1 MRSSAQQATACCH
14 WLWLVLLTLGGVV
27 MRFGKFQAES
37 IRIVGN
43 SRAQLLRKKQLQR
56 AFRQRLPQYEQLE
69 PRHLLSLPADPL
81 WDGSPTMV
89 GEGES
94 NSGTA
99 ALTRFYEGMFQL
111 EAMGRRIEEAAAA
124 VAPLPELLGASV
136 ISDGL
141 SELVNISAAIRE
153 RTSALRK
160 PPAIVFADGNSAT
173 APTFAASGAFRY
185 FVTLDGQP
193 PVSLQV
199 SPPVSP
205 GVDNWV
211 ASLNASLTG
220 TSLQGKLQWSKATA
234 QGSTGENHLPLKLAV
249 TPTTSVSRLQIS
261 TAAIVATSD
270 VMPFG
275 QPTTDIEL
283 TVEQLSIRTDR
294 GTSTTTDPPIEFPSY
309 TLTIP
314 RNAGTSDPLKTNDNV
329 SIEDLANDINRAL
342 ARVDVQY
349 PSAFTDANP
358 DDAEGAL
365 TGNRSLATFLHA
377 MVVETSGQK
386 RLAVVGKTGSVQSFR
401 LGGATIN
408 QLGFVPGANV
418 SDLGPM
424 YSTLFVNGQTA
435 LSGIDQA
442 ALQLVQGNANQ
453 IKSAIGGILAGFG
466 LPSGSFEVIGPDA
479 NPERVTFSLFPPSGN
494 VINQTSEVSLDFN
507 RSLTGQGSLSVLGK
521 MELAGSARA
530 NVSADITSN
539 LKFGINLRGDDGS
552 PITSQTP
559 VSSLNGGKGLQSSVG
574 IAGAVAITNPVL
586 TSSARFTLTI
596 HSASSSVP
604 PNYSVTVN
612 KNATTDNTAIEDLIE
627 DINSSLKAQG
637 LDGVVEVKLVAGKLH
652 LRAVD
657 RGVRYIELRT
667 NSVSTSTALGL
678 AATPVPAV
686 VTLRSTDRPSP
697 AQLPTDLNRVAYP
710 DLVVQLGPADS
721 ATNFHV
727 NLDQVNTISD
737 VIHQINIQTPSSF
750 VASLTGG
757 HIVLQAGVPFRVVS
771 SVVGNQPAAGDRIIN
786 GFRSGA
792 GEALGLIG
800 SSQVSGAQHELRSVV
815 PDRLDLVERVYIDTS
830 GAGSSLNLGLDMDV
844 NTLELG
850 IATGFASLH
859 AGLTEPLD
867 FGFDLGLV
875 LKDPGLGAANDDQI
889 TLQEL
894 IHANP
899 ADLFASINTS
909 NLTASGKLA
918 IRGSLFDEGG
928 TAGQY
933 SGNLVTLKLG
943 TNNGNLDLSV
953 DTSPGLSNLSELL
966 RQLQNLSPEQVVT
979 SILSVLESLSDE
991 QSVFGKAIRTE
1002 LPLLGTS
1009 LGKAAEFIDRLDE
1022 AVQELVSKVDTELVL
1037 HALNEVESALANM
1050 PLASIA
1056 TSRARSAVNDA
1067 RQQLHRVREAS
1078 VSELKSKVSRLI
1090 ATVSMLDREI
1100 RALPGMSGMTGSSGG
1115 QGGTPEGEP
1124 LNEIAGQLA
1133 QKFQALLSLLPT
1145 VNSLA
1150 SRLADAVRSQLPDLN
1165 SVQFKFDIIPDFNG
1179 PAEGSNL
1186 AVVVGLTINEQLT
1199 KSVQPGTASTSFG
1212 PVRINL
1218 QGGLDLELGVAIE
1231 LGLAIEI
1238 PSDLNQTP
1246 STHIL
1251 INPNSTNT
1259 NVVPTGMRLAA
1270 HAVTNPALTAQIGFG
1285 SVSLAEGSFHL
1296 QLANPGASPPDA
1308 SLEVKLLGET
1318 HPNYNSFLGSLP
1330 LSAVPATISATA
1342 LGSLNGNVSVT
1353 MLGQSVNDAVT
1364 LAVPMSTLLSSN
1376 PSLDLQ
1382 VNEAALA
1389 ALVSDFDFDLQ
1400 TIIAG
1405 INLFLE
1411 QLESI
1416 LKDRLA
1422 DLPFIGGGLEDLGGL
1437 IDNLRT
1443 HVVSK
1448 IQDTLKQLNI
1458 INLESARTELKNAI
1472 FSVLNA
1478 SSFVK
1483 LRNFPGST
1491 SEIDANDIEVR
1502 LERDVFE
1509 IKAYV
1514 GVDLAPLT
1522 QQFNFATNFAGLPIS
1537 ADGQGGVELTLRAEA
1552 FLGVGLSRQQ
1562 GFYLISK
1569 DTNLDPTPLINDPSV
1584 SPSDEL
1590 AIQILADLKVGNDPP
1605 SQLEINLFLL
1615 KMQAIDTGS
1624 TLNALVGVNLGDT
1637 EKISLEQL
1645 GQQPPTFAG
1654 GGNAELRLGLEA
1666 TLAGL
1671 PKISTDLVA
1680 DWQFGFDTSGLVT
1693 QAPTFGL
1700 QDISL
1705 DMGDF
1710 LRQFIGGAA
1719 DKIRQVI
1726 DPIRPIIS
1734 LLKAEVPGVSE
1745 LSKLAGQGPITL
1757 LDLALL
1763 EMRPEIASGTL
1774 RFLNFVEALDH
1785 LQSRLPATGLINFG
1799 DIAFNSGQ
1807 LLIPDW
1813 NLRAGN
1819 SPTVGIPPTSI
1830 QSQDIH
1836 VQRLIA
1842 ELGRDTDENPRAP
1855 TADGVPADGLGL
1867 KFPIVE
1873 QPTKLIQLLLGQTVE
1888 FVTWT
1893 IPKVELSFGWSQSF
1907 PIVPTPPISVE
1918 VGLNA
1923 GFELALGVGYDSRGI
1938 STGNLLDG
1946 FYLKDLT
1953 EENVDIDE
1961 LVFSLGASVA
1971 ALLDVGIASAGIEGE
1986 ILGRIKGNWRDPDG
2000 NGKLYVDEIAQ
2011 LAAQGLDCVLELSA
2025 ELRAKLSLV
2034 WEVLFFD
2041 GSIEIVDLLLLET
2054 DNKNSCPVKV
2064 PAHVS
2069 NGNPADDR
2077 GQSNVLPDAIAEWY
2091 GNGAPGG
2098 IAPAGTL
2105 ILHTGHFAG
2114 LRDRGISTDT
2124 SEEFLLTRLAPGV
2137 VRVTGMGMDATYG
2150 GVTAVVFDGGL
2161 GNDILKLKFGEN
2173 GDELSYRNFDIPI
2186 VAFGGQGEDLLYGG
2200 NSADTFFGGPG
2211 LDHVYAGPGAD
2222 YIDGGDGDDVLD
2234 GDDGNDVIF
2243 GGEGGDKI
2251 YGGEGGDDLDGGPGN
2266 DEIYGGPGNDNIWGR
2281 GGDDKLYG
2289 GDNADTMDGGD
2300 GHDLLDGGTG
2310 NDWLHGGLGNDLLIG
2325 GGSNNAQGDVLLGG
2339 WGKDVIIAHTMGITV
2354 GGTLGVTVE
2363 GGPDKDFICGSGGP
2377 DILYGG
2383 TSDDGFDGLLPNFPP
2398 VPFSDGIYPVMTG
2411 GYTLAE
2417 CTVSQAPNLPPPI
2430 AGSALFRVF
2439 RDRNQD
2445 GSKNSTDF
2453 YDNGR
2458 LIRVTD
2464 SDGKLIGEYPTAD
2477 IDLNSDGSIDP
2488 DSERGVVQVPDLPPG
2503 TYFASLVIPSDDS
2516 MTITAPNLGP
2526 SIVPRLKVT
2535 ISDGQN
2541 VDGGEFGLYQKSTI
2555 QGIVWRDSDGDGV
2568 PDSNEQRFSNRRVY
2582 IDVSPFGG
2590 NGNWDA
2596 PNGDDFEPSTLTG
2609 PDGSYTLATDL
2620 EPGQYTVR
2628 LADPFHQTFP
2638 NETVPYPQQTF
2649 TSSPIGPEWQPS
2661 PGLRTVTPT
2670 GQAFH
2675 GQFGNTTTTLV
2686 LNDLPDHEELELS
2699 FRLYIMGPWRGNGV
2713 GGIGEDDRFR
2723 IRVIGGAT
2731 LFEATFSNLAVD
2743 GEFGPIHQSFPSP
2756 GSTGRTGAT
2765 TISLGYGANN
2775 DSVYRFDDSTG
2786 NHSSIKFAHFGPNLE
2801 LEFRGINLESGET
2814 WGIDF
2819 VKLTARKGG
2828 QIVSLD
2834 HEVDV
2839 TGVNFAIDPSGGQNA
2854 PATGGSDKKEGWT
2867 FDDRSNGSVKAEK
2880 FDPAW
2885 LQRFAGDGSLSAPPA
2900 GHGIVGGIRYNDEL
2914 TNNGTID
2921 ASDPR
2926 IVNQFVYVDLNGN
2939 AVWDAGEP
2947 RRKTNTRGE
2956 YDFTL
2961 AAGTYTIREILP
2973 EGWEE
2978 TTPAAR
2984 PFAISQNGKL
2994 TEVDPITGAIVHTR
3008 NISSPVTISQ
3018 WTGIA
3023 YLTQEGK
3030 LLAVGNPS
3038 SGNTYLFE
3046 VDPITAEAVVR
3057 TRLTQRLSEGD
3068 IAVEPS
3074 TGRLLA
3080 VTSRT
3085 GSGSWLVEIDKQS
3098 GSIVDLGNFQ
3108 TEFEGGATDP
3118 SAMAFRTN
3126 GWLYVIDRNYNR
3138 LYRLDPVT
3146 GGVLSSPSL
3155 SPVDSDNIGRVAGM
3169 VWYPT
3174 SSTSGTLRLVAGSPD
3189 STFNPPDTVPSL
3201 YQITTSGVVTRLT
3214 SSAIPESL
3222 SGMTMMPGMGHIV
3235 TLIADEFDNVAPQ
3248 TSLHFGNI
3256 PVKYI
3261 WDGKDTIEGHGGN
3274 DQIWG
3279 DNELNRPRTR
3289 LIGDED
3295 MLIGGLGNDTLR
3307 GQQKDD
3313 ILWGGPKAI
3322 PGTLTSDNDTL
3333 DGGEGWNK
3341 VVQEAAS
3348 NQALTNSTLTG
3359 QGTDTLVSIYTAK
3372 LTAGVLGNMLDAS
3385 AFTRGPVE
3393 LIGGP
3398 GADTLIGSPQ
3408 NDRLEGMAGNDT
3420 LDGRAGD
3427 DLYVFDA
3434 DTQLAFDTI
3443 LSSTG
3448 IDTIDFSLTELGV
3461 TVNLSSFGSSSD
3473 QTVNANLSLRLW
3485 TEDAV
3490 ENIVGGSGR
3499 DILTG
3504 NNLANRITGGPGNDD
3519 MFGSGGNDV
3528 FVFYNAQ
3535 SMEEDKVDGQAGT
3548 DILDFTNLSNEQQL
3562 IVDIRNSSSTTI
3574 PIATMSNRQVKRATS
3589 SATPEQFYGS
3599 PGNDV
3604 FYDGSGNSTYFGG
3617 PGNDHYIFFNNT
3629 TIDTVIELP
3638 GEGIDHVDFSPLTQP
3653 VRVDLAFPGSFFGM
3667 INNSSPYNPNLAPP
3681 HANLLTRVVS
3691 TSLEF
3696 ENATGG
3702 SSTDVILGNHY
3713 DNVIDGGPG
3722 ADQLAGRTG
3731 NDFYVYRQST
3741 ISGAADSITENSNEG
3756 SDWISFGESDPV
3768 LGPVAIDLGAGSATV
3783 GSFSVTWTGGRIE
3796 NATGGSGND
3805 TLVGSNFS
3813 NTLVGGQGN
3822 DIFDGKG
3829 GSNLLVGGQGDDTYI
3844 FRELF
3849 AILQGSQYLFT
3860 PDFGTIF
3867 DPDLLLDSRGG
3878 PLLDANGQPQAID
3891 GGKRDRIDLSQV
3903 AFCTGV
3909 TSYLWGLA
3917 GVPLVTHSDVR
3928 PPAPG
3933 QVPIRQIMPKAATVD
3948 DHVFQTWIE
3957 NLTGS
3962 PANDVLTGNNLRND
3976 IDGGPGNDTIYAYD
3990 GDDVLSGGD
3999 GTNTI
4004 YGGKGNDRYRFN
4016 WSATSDDTLLE
4027 NADSVSNGLLT
4038 SEGSDTLDFSSATGS
4053 GAFTFDLSHFSTSST
4068 TTFLTPR
4075 TGTTI
4080 RLRDYAAG
4088 SQSMGG
4094 AFENLIGV
4102 RNQIN
4107 NLTGNES
4114 SNIILGGNFA
4124 DTLSDVNAIFPD
4136 RVGGRDIL
4144 VGFQGVDVLNGGD
4157 GDDILIG
4164 GWVDFVGDGS
4174 ALNNID
4180 AELAALIAIRRE
4192 WIGPGSRAARQAS
4205 IQTGVGSPSLN
4216 ARLKTTPPG
4225 QTVFDDGVA
4234 DGHNTDTAGN
4244 NWVIEPPLGSPLE
4257 EYSVTVGH
4265 PIPEVNSIAH
4275 VVQNL
4280 NHRIDHVLSSEN
4292 EGTSSGSKSRI
4303 ISSSS
4308 ILKLKFPDSTQALQ
4322 VPSSAVR
4329 ITRSQETD
4337 NRNPS
4342 EADDILEVLARN
4354 RLDLG
4359 IDKWFSRLAD

>member
-1 MRSSAQQATACCH
+1 
-14 WLWLVLLTLGGVV
+14 
-27 MRFGKFQAES
+27 
-37 IRIVGN
+37 
-43 SRAQLLRKKQLQR
+43 
-56 AFRQRLPQYEQLE
+56 
-69 PRHLLSLPADPL
+69 
-81 WDGSPTMV
+81 MV

-99 ALTRFYEGMFQL
+99 ALTRFYEGMSQL

-193 PVSLQV
+193 PVSLLV

-220 TSLQGKLQWSKATA
+220 TSLQSKLKWSKATA
-234 QGSTGENHLPLKLAV
+234 QESTGENHLPLKLAV
-249 TPTTSVSRLQIS
+249 TPTTNVSRLQIS
-261 TAAIVATSD
+261 TAAVLATSNA
-270 VMPFG
+270 MAFG
-275 QPTTDIEL
+275 QPNADVQL
-283 TVEQLSIRTDR
+283 TVEQLRIRTDR
-294 GTSTTTDPPIEFPSY
+294 GTGATTDPPIEFPDY

-314 RNAGTSDPLKTNDNV
+314 RNAGASDPLKTNDNV
-329 SIEDLANDINRAL
+329 TIQDLADDINRAL

-349 PSAFTDANP
+349 PSAFTGANP

-377 MVVETSGQK
+377 MVVDVSGQE
-386 RLAVVGKTGSVQSFR
+386 RLAIVGKTGSVQSFR
-401 LGGATIN
+401 LGGASIN

-442 ALQLVQGNANQ
+442 TLQLVQGDANQ
-453 IKSAIGGILAGFG
+453 VKSAIEGILAGFG

-479 NPERVTFSLFPPSGN
+479 NPERVTFSLFPPSDN
-494 VINQTSEVSLDFN
+494 VINQSSEVSLDFN

-596 HSASSSVP
+596 HSVSTSVP
-604 PNYSVTVN
+604 PNFSVTVN
-612 KNATTDNTAIEDLIE
+612 KNATNDNTAIEDLIE

-637 LDGVVEVKLVAGKLH
+637 LDGVVEARLLGGKLH
-652 LRAVD
+652 LRALD

-667 NSVSTSTALGL
+667 NSISTSTALGL
-678 AATPVPAV
+678 AAAPVPAG
-686 VTLRSTDRPSP
+686 VTLRSTDRPIP

-727 NLDQVNTISD
+727 NLDQVNTVSD

-750 VASLTGG
+750 VASLSGG
-757 HIVLQAGVPFRVVS
+757 QIVLQAGVPFRVVS
-771 SVVGNQPAAGDRIIN
+771 SVVGNQPAAGGRIIN

-800 SSQVSGAQHELRSVV
+800 SSQVSGTQHELRSVV
-815 PDRLDLVERVYIDTS
+815 PDRLDLVERVYIDTT
-830 GAGSSLNLGLDMDV
+830 GAGSSLNLGLNLDV
-844 NTLELG
+844 STLELG

-859 AGLTEPLD
+859 AGLTEPLG

-899 ADLFASINTS
+899 ADLFASINNS

-979 SILSVLESLSDE
+979 SILSVLESLSSE

-1002 LPLLGTS
+1002 LPLMGTS
-1009 LGKAAEFIDRLDE
+1009 LGKAADFIDRLDE

-1037 HALNEVESALANM
+1037 QGLNEVESALVNM

-1078 VSELKSKVSRLI
+1078 ASEPKSKVSRLI

-1133 QKFQALLSLLPT
+1133 QKFQSLLSLLPT

-1199 KSVQPGTASTSFG
+1199 KSVQPGTSSTSFG
-1212 PVRINL
+1212 PVRISL
-1218 QGGLDLELGVAIE
+1218 QGGLDLDLGAEIT

-1251 INPNSTNT
+1251 INPHATNT

-1285 SVSLAEGSFHL
+1285 SLSLAEGSFHL
-1296 QLANPGASPPDA
+1296 QLANTGASPPEA

-1318 HPNYNSFLGSLP
+1318 HPNFNPFLGSLP
-1330 LSAVPATISATA
+1330 LSAVPANISATA

-1364 LAVPMSTLLSSN
+1364 LAVPLSTLLSSN

-1422 DLPFIGGGLEDLGGL
+1422 DLPFVGGGLEDLGGL
-1437 IDNLRT
+1437 ISGLRDNL
-1443 HVVSK
+1443 VIKV
-1448 IQDTLKQLNI
+1448 QDTLKELQIVDLA
-1458 INLESARTELKNAI
+1458 SAKAELRNAI
-1472 FSVLNA
+1472 FTVLNDN
-1478 SSFVK
+1478 SLVK
-1483 LRNFPGST
+1483 LRNYPGMS
-1491 SEIDANDIEVR
+1491 SEITADDIGVV
-1502 LERDVFE
+1502 LERDQFE
-1509 IKAYV
+1509 IRAYV
-1514 GVDLAPLT
+1514 GLDEAALSEVFD
-1522 QQFNFATNFAGLPIS
+1522 FSTNFQSLPFS
-1537 ADGQGGVELTLRAEA
+1537 AEGGVKLTLRAEA
-1552 FLGVGLSRQQ
+1552 FVGVGISRSQ
-1562 GFYLISK
+1562 GFYLLSK
-1569 DTNLDPTPLINDPSV
+1569 DALLDPDPLIDHPNI
-1584 SPSDEL
+1584 SPDAEF
-1590 AIQILADLKVGNDPP
+1590 AFQVMADLSSS
-1605 SQLEINLFLL
+1605 SQLEIDLFLL
-1615 KMQAIDTGS
+1615 KMQAIDNGS
-1624 TLNALVGVNLGDT
+1624 MLNAVIGVNLGDT
-1637 EKISLEQL
+1637 ATISLEQL

-1654 GGNAELRLGLEA
+1654 GGNVDLRLDLSV

-1671 PKISTDLVA
+1671 PKVTADLVA
-1680 DWQFGFDTSGLVT
+1680 DWNFSFNSIGV
-1693 QAPTFGL
+1693 QASDPTFGL
-1700 QDISL
+1700 YNLSL
-1705 DMGDF
+1705 DMGHF

-1719 DKIRQVI
+1719 TKVRQVI
-1726 DPIRPIIS
+1726 DPIRPVIA
-1734 LLKAEVPGVSE
+1734 LLEAEVPGISE
-1745 LSKLAGQGPITL
+1745 LSKMVSGEPITL

-1763 EMRPEIASGTL
+1763 ELPSEDASKAR
-1774 RFLNFVEALDH
+1774 RFLNFVQALNH
-1785 LQSRLPATGLINFG
+1785 LESRLPETGLIVFG
-1799 DIAFNSGQ
+1799 DVQFNGQQ
-1807 LLIPDW
+1807 LLNPGW
-1813 NLRAGN
+1813 NLLAGDDDFTLDDTN
-1819 SPTVGIPPTSI
+1819 SSRDSTV
-1830 QSQDIH
+1830 D
-1836 VQRLIA
+1836 RLIT
-1842 ELGRDTDENPRAP
+1842 ELGRETDEDPR
-1855 TADGVPADGLGL
+1855 TATQESAPADGLGI
-1867 KFPIVE
+1867 KFPIIE

-1888 FVTWT
+1888 FVTWN
-1893 IPKVELSFGWSQSF
+1893 IPQVKLDFGWSQSF
-1907 PIVPTPPISVE
+1907 PVILTPPISVE

-1923 GFELALGVGYDSRGI
+1923 GFELNLGVGFDSRGL
-1938 STGNLLDG
+1938 STGNILDG
-1946 FYLKDLT
+1946 FYINDLSSGGD
-1953 EENVDIDE
+1953 DIDE
-1961 LVFSLGASVA
+1961 IIFSLGVSAA
-1971 ALLDVGIASAGIEGE
+1971 ALLDVGVASAGIEGE
-1986 ILGRIKGNWRDPDG
+1986 IVGKVKGNWRDPDG
-2000 NGKLYVDEIAQ
+2000 NGKLYGDELIQ
-2011 LAAQGLDCVLELSA
+2011 LASQGFDCVLELST
-2025 ELRAKLSLV
+2025 ELRAKLQLV
-2034 WEVLFFD
+2034 WEVLFWD
-2041 GSIEIVDLLLLET
+2041 GTVEIADREILPAYS
-2054 DNKNSCPVKV
+2054 NKFSCPVKV

-2173 GDELSYRNFDIPI
+2173 GDEQSYRNFDIPI
-2186 VAFGGQGEDLLYGG
+2186 VAFGGQGEDVLYGG

-2211 LDHVYAGPGAD
+2211 LDHVYAGPGVD
-2222 YIDGGDGDDVLD
+2222 YIEGGDGDDVLD

-2243 GGEGGDKI
+2243 GGEGGDEI
-2251 YGGEGGDDLDGGPGN
+2251 YGGEGGDDLDGGPGQ

-2300 GHDLLDGGTG
+2300 GHDRLDGGTG

-2325 GGSNNAQGDVLLGG
+2325 GGSNDAQGDILLGG
-2339 WGKDVIIAHTMGITV
+2339 WGKDVIIAHTMGTPI

-2363 GGPDKDFICGSGGP
+2363 GGPDNDFICGSGGP

-2411 GYTLAE
+2411 GYTLE
-2417 CTVSQAPNLPPPI
+2417 QCTDDEVLELQPPI

-2445 GSKNSTDF
+2445 GRKNTTDF

-2477 IDLNSDGSIDP
+2477 IDLNSDGSIDS

-2541 VDGGEFGLYQKSTI
+2541 VDGGEFGLYRKSTI

-2568 PDSNEQRFSNRRVY
+2568 LDSNEQRFSNRRVY
-2582 IDVSPFGG
+2582 IDVSPFDG

-2638 NETVPYPQQTF
+2638 GESVPYPQQTF
-2649 TSSPIGPEWQPS
+2649 TNSPIGPEWQPS
-2661 PGLRTVTPT
+2661 PGLRTVSPT

-2675 GQFGNTTTTLV
+2675 GQFGNTTTRLV
-2686 LNDLPDHEELELS
+2686 LSDLPDHEELELS
-2699 FRLYIMGPWRGNGV
+2699 FRLYIMGPWTGSGLS
-2713 GGIGEDDRFR
+2713 GTGEDDRFR
-2723 IRVIGGAT
+2723 LRVVGGVT
-2731 LFEATFSNLAVD
+2731 LLEATFSNVPSFTLD
-2743 GEFGPIHQSFPSP
+2743 GIVTPVLQSFPTT

-2775 DSVYRFDDSTG
+2775 DSVYRFDDSAG

-2839 TGVNFAIDPSGGQNA
+2839 TGVNFAINPPGGQNA

-2867 FDDRSNGSVKAEK
+2867 FDDRSNGPLKAEK

-2885 LQRFAGDGSLSAPPA
+2885 PDRFSGDGPLSTPPA

-2914 TNNGTID
+2914 TNNGTLD
-2921 ASDPR
+2921 SSDPR
-2926 IVNQFVYVDLNGN
+2926 IANQVVYVDLNGN

-3023 YLTQEGK
+3023 YLIQEGK

-3146 GGVLSSPSL
+3146 GAVLSSPSL

-3261 WDGKDTIEGHGGN
+3261 WDGKDTIEGHDGV

-3295 MLIGGLGNDTLR
+3295 VLIGGLGNDTLR

-3313 ILWGGPKAI
+3313 ILWGGPRTI

-3341 VVQEAAS
+3341 VVQQAAS
-3348 NQALTNSTLTG
+3348 NQDLTNSTLTG

-3372 LTAGVLGNMLDAS
+3372 LTAGVLGNTLDAS
-3385 AFTRGPVE
+3385 AFTRGSVE
-3393 LIGGP
+3393 LVGGP

-3461 TVNLSSFGSSSD
+3461 TVNLSSFGSSSV

-3504 NNLANRITGGPGNDD
+3504 NNLANRITGGPGDDD
-3519 MFGSGGNDV
+3519 MSGLAGNDV
-3528 FVFYNAQ
+3528 FVFHEATGDIT
-3535 SMEEDKVDGQAGT
+3535 ELDKVAGGNDLDTIDFSQLTPDSSLVIDFRNGGVNALSPYATESRNSVVRRRVIRLDATSTIEQAIGSEGNDTFFDGPGGQTYEGRGGDDRYVMANNNDLDHIIESAGGGTDLIEFSAFTTPLRIDLNSTSSLARRNTSSPFNIDAGT
-3548 DILDFTNLSNEQQL
+3548 SGLPQRVTSNSDQIEQV
-3562 IVDIRNSSSTTI
+3562 I
-3574 PIATMSNRQVKRATS
+3574 
-3589 SATPEQFYGS
+3589 G
-3599 PGNDV
+3599 
-3604 FYDGSGNSTYFGG
+3604 GSGRDRIFGNE
-3617 PGNDHYIFFNNT
+3617 NDN
-3629 TIDTVIELP
+3629 
-3638 GEGIDHVDFSPLTQP
+3638 
-3653 VRVDLAFPGSFFGM
+3653 M
-3667 INNSSPYNPNLAPP
+3667 
-3681 HANLLTRVVS
+3681 
-3691 TSLEF
+3691 
-3696 ENATGG
+3696 
-3702 SSTDVILGNHY
+3702 
-3713 DNVIDGGPG
+3713 IDGGPG
-3722 ADQLAGRTG
+3722 GDKVEGRDG
-3731 NDFYVYRQST
+3731 NDTYVYRNNAV
-3741 ISGAADSITENSNEG
+3741 SGVADEIIEESSGGT
-3756 SDWISFGESDPV
+3756 DWISFGESNPV
-3768 LGPVAIDLGAGSATV
+3768 NSAVTIDLAAGTATV
-3783 GSFSVTWTGGRIE
+3783 GSFSVSWTGGRIE
-3796 NATGGSGND
+3796 NAVGGNGND
-3805 TLVGSNFS
+3805 TLFGSNSS
-3813 NTLVGGQGN
+3813 NNVLIGGPGN
-3822 DIFDGKG
+3822 DTLEGRG
-3829 GSNLLVGGQGDDTYI
+3829 GSNVLIGGQGDDTYRY
-3844 FRELF
+3844 RELF
-3849 AILQGSQYLFT
+3849 TVPFAPGFIFT
-3860 PDFGTIF
+3860 PDVGFIF
-3867 DPDLLLDSRGG
+3867 DPDYLIDSRGNPVLNASG
-3878 PLLDANGQPQAID
+3878 HLQALNGGKDKIDLSTLSFVPFTNVNLAGLPNIPFIDHLDTRIVTGGAPIRTVRPKLVDFDGQWIPTWIEDVVGSSAADIIYGNHWRNEID
-3891 GGKRDRIDLSQV
+3891 GGAGSDTI
-3903 AFCTGV
+3903 F
-3909 TSYLWGLA
+3909 GLE
-3917 GVPLVTHSDVR
+3917 GD
-3928 PPAPG
+3928 
-3933 QVPIRQIMPKAATVD
+3933 
-3948 DHVFQTWIE
+3948 
-3957 NLTGS
+3957 
-3962 PANDVLTGNNLRND
+3962 DVLTG
-3976 IDGGPGNDTIYAYD
+3976 GA
-3990 GDDVLSGGD
+3990 
-3999 GTNTI
+3999 GTNTVL
-4004 YGGKGNDRYRFN
+4004 GGRGNDRYHFN
-4016 WSATSDDTLLE
+4016 WAATSNDTLYE
-4027 NADSVSNGLLT
+4027 ASDSVKNGVLT
-4038 SEGSDTLDFSSATGS
+4038 TDGVDTLDFSNAPPGT
-4053 GAFTFDLSHFSTSST
+4053 GAFTFSLSTFSNSTPTSSE
-4068 TTFLTPR
+4068 PR
-4075 TGTTI
+4075 TGTI
-4080 RLRDYAAG
+4080 IGLRDTVAG
-4088 SQSMGG
+4088 SNSQGRG
-4094 AFENLIGV
+4094 FENLIGDV
-4102 RNQIN
+4102 DQANL
-4107 NLTGNES
+4107 LTGNEN
-4114 SNIILGGNFA
+4114 SNIIIGGSQA
-4124 DTLSDVNAIFPD
+4124 DTLLGSGSPVAAQ
-4136 RVGGRDIL
+4136 GGRDIL
-4144 VGFQGVDVLNGGD
+4144 IGFQGADTLNGRED
-4157 GDDILIG
+4157 DDILIG

-4174 ALNNID
+4174 ALFNVD

-4205 IQTGVGSPSLN
+4205 IQAGVGSPSLN
-4216 ARLKTTPPG
+4216 ARLKTTAPG

-4234 DGHNTDTAGN
+4234 DVHNTDTTGN

-4257 EYSVTVGH
+4257 EDSDTVGH

-4275 VVQNL
+4275 VGQNL
-4280 NHRIDHVLSSEN
+4280 YHRIDHVLGTET
-4292 EGTSSGSKSRI
+4292 GRTSSGDKKQFL
-4303 ISSSS
+4303 SSSS
-4308 ILKLKFPDSTQALQ
+4308 ILNLKFPDSTQALQ
-4322 VPSSAVR
+4322 VPSSVGR
-4329 ITRSQETD
+4329 NTRSRETD